1 MQIRYATNL
10 SAEQYVQQQ
19 AWHAA
24 TLNQC
29 PLHPQ
34 GGCGFCKNG
43 SYRRKFPDGVKI
55 ARWYCAVGHMSF
67 SLLPDCLASRLSGS
81 LIKIEDVL
89 TEVENSPSQEAAADN
104 IRIDIILPSAL
115 RWIRRRIFL
124 VKASLSMLIELLPG
138 LFADCH
144 PSILC
149 FQSVLNVDY
158 ALAELRAV
166 ASSYLPVLPPPLGFG
181 PLPEAKKSKKLISNT
196 QRGLTRRSSGA
207 KLALKSISRS
217 RYD

>member
-10 SAEQYVQQQ
+10 SAEQYVRQK

-29 PLHPQ
+29 PLHPR
-34 GGCGFCKNG
+34 GGCAFRKNG
-43 SYRRKFPDGVKI
+43 TYRRKHPAGTKI

-89 TEVENSPSQEAAADN
+89 TEVENSPSQEAAEDN
-104 IRIDIILPSAL
+104 KRIDLILPSAL

-144 PSILC
+144 PSILS
-149 FQSVLNVDY
+149 FQSALNVDY
-158 ALAELRAV
+158 ALPELRQV

-181 PLPEAKKSKKLISNT
+181 PRAKTKKSKKSHFQHKT
-196 QRGLTRRSSGA
+196 GTDPP
-207 KLALKSISRS
+207 SIRC
-217 RYD
+217 

>member
-1 MQIRYATNL
+1 MQIRYATDL

-19 AWHAA
+19 AWQTA
-24 TLNQC
+24 TLNHC

-43 SYRRKFPDGVKI
+43 SYRRKIPDGAKI
-55 ARWYCAVGHMSF
+55 ARWYCADGHMSF

-81 LIKIEDVL
+81 LIEVEDVL
-89 TEVENSPSQEAAADN
+89 TKVKNSHSKEAAADH
-104 IRIDIILPSAL
+104 IRIDILLPGAL

-124 VKASLSMLIELLPG
+124 VKASLSMLIQLLPG

-144 PSILC
+144 LSILS

-158 ALAELRAV
+158 VLPQLRQV
-166 ASSYLPVLPPPLGFG
+166 ASSYLSVLPPPLGFG
-181 PLPEAKKSKKLISNT
+181 PLPETKKSKKTHRQHST
-196 QRGLTRRSSGA
+196 GTDPP
-207 KLALKSISRS
+207 SIRC
-217 RYD
+217 

>member
-10 SAEQYVQQQ
+10 SAEQYVQQK
-19 AWHAA
+19 AWQLA

-43 SYRRKFPDGVKI
+43 TYRRKFPHGTQI
-55 ARWYCAVGHMSF
+55 ARWYCPDGHMSF

-81 LIKIEDVL
+81 LIQIEDIL
-89 TEVENSPSQEAAADN
+89 TEVQNSHSQEAAADN
-104 IRIDIILPSAL
+104 IRIDILLPGAL
-115 RWIRRRIFL
+115 RWVRRRIFL
-124 VKASLSMLIELLPG
+124 VKASLSMLIQLFPE
-138 LFADCH
+138 LFANCH
-144 PSILC
+144 PSVLS

-158 ALAELRAV
+158 VLPELRQV

-181 PLPEAKKSKKLISNT
+181 PRPEIKKLKKSHLQHKTGTDPPGI
-196 QRGLTRRSSGA
+196 RC
-207 KLALKSISRS
+207 
-217 RYD
+217 

>member
-10 SAEQYVQQQ
+10 SAEQYVEQK
-19 AWHAA
+19 AWQAA
-24 TLNQC
+24 TLKQC

-34 GGCGFCKNG
+34 GGCAFRKNG
-43 SYRRKFPDGVKI
+43 TYRRKYPAGTKI

-89 TEVENSPSQEAAADN
+89 IEVENSPSQEAAADN

-124 VKASLSMLIELLPG
+124 VKASLSLLIELLPE

-144 PSILC
+144 PSILS

-158 ALAELRAV
+158 VLPQLRQV
-166 ASSYLPVLPPPLGFG
+166 ASSHLSVLPPPLGFG
-181 PLPEAKKSKKLISNT
+181 PLPETKKSKKSHLQHKT
-196 QRGLTRRSSGA
+196 GTDPP
-207 KLALKSISRS
+207 SIRC
-217 RYD
+217 

>member
-10 SAEQYVQQQ
+10 SAEQYVEQK
-19 AWHAA
+19 AWQLA
-24 TLNQC
+24 TLSQC

-43 SYRRKFPDGVKI
+43 TYRRKSPHGTKI
-55 ARWYCAVGHMSF
+55 ARWYCPDGHMSF
-67 SLLPDCLASRLSGS
+67 SLLPDCLAAHLSGS
-81 LIKIEDVL
+81 LMQIEDIL
-89 TEVENSPSQEAAADN
+89 TEVQNSPSQEAAADH
-104 IRIDIILPSAL
+104 IRIDILLPGAL

-149 FQSVLNVDY
+149 FQSVVNVDY
-158 ALAELRAV
+158 VLPQLRQV
-166 ASSYLPVLPPPLGFG
+166 ACAYLPVLPPPLGFG
-181 PLPEAKKSKKLISNT
+181 PLPETKKSKKTHLQHST
-196 QRGLTRRSSGA
+196 GTDPP
-207 KLALKSISRS
+207 SIRC
-217 RYD
+217 

>member
-10 SAEQYVQQQ
+10 SAEQYVRQK

-24 TLNQC
+24 TLNEC
-29 PLHPQ
+29 PLHPR
-34 GGCGFCKNG
+34 GGCAFRKNG
-43 SYRRKFPDGVKI
+43 TYQRKYPAGTKI

-89 TEVENSPSQEAAADN
+89 TEVENSHSQEAAAEN

-144 PSILC
+144 PSILS
-149 FQSVLNVDY
+149 FQSALNVDY
-158 ALAELRAV
+158 ALPELRQV

-181 PLPEAKKSKKLISNT
+181 PRPKTKKFKKSHFQHKTGTDPPNI
-196 QRGLTRRSSGA
+196 RC
-207 KLALKSISRS
+207 
-217 RYD
+217 

>member
-10 SAEQYVQQQ
+10 SAEQYVEQK

-29 PLHPQ
+29 PLHPR
-34 GGCGFCKNG
+34 GGCALRKNG
-43 SYRRKFPDGVKI
+43 TYRRKYPAGTKI

-89 TEVENSPSQEAAADN
+89 IEVENSPSQEAAANN

-124 VKASLSMLIELLPG
+124 VKASLSLLIELLPE

-144 PSILC
+144 PSILS

-158 ALAELRAV
+158 VLPQLRQV
-166 ASSYLPVLPPPLGFG
+166 ASSHLSVLPPPLGFG
-181 PLPEAKKSKKLISNT
+181 PLPETKKSKKSHLQHKT
-196 QRGLTRRSSGA
+196 GTDPP
-207 KLALKSISRS
+207 SIRC
-217 RYD
+217 

>member
-1 MQIRYATNL
+1 MQIRYATDL

-19 AWHAA
+19 AWQTA
-24 TLNQC
+24 TLNHC

-43 SYRRKFPDGVKI
+43 SYRRKIPDGAKI
-55 ARWYCAVGHMSF
+55 ARWYCADGHMSF

-81 LIKIEDVL
+81 LIEVEDVL
-89 TEVENSPSQEAAADN
+89 TKVKNSPSQEAAADY
-104 IRIDIILPSAL
+104 IRIDILLPGAL

-124 VKASLSMLIELLPG
+124 VKASLCMLIQMLPG

-158 ALAELRAV
+158 VLPQLREV
-166 ASSYLPVLPPPLGFG
+166 ASPYLQILPPPLGFG
-181 PLPEAKKSKKLISNT
+181 PRPETKKLKKSHFQHKT
-196 QRGLTRRSSGA
+196 GTDPP
-207 KLALKSISRS
+207 SIRC
-217 RYD
+217 

>member
-1 MQIRYATNL
+1 MQIRYATDL

-19 AWHAA
+19 AWQTA
-24 TLNQC
+24 TLNHC

-43 SYRRKFPDGVKI
+43 SYRRKIPDGAKI
-55 ARWYCAVGHMSF
+55 ARWYCADGHMSF

-81 LIKIEDVL
+81 LIEVEDVL
-89 TEVENSPSQEAAADN
+89 TKVKNSPSQEAAADH
-104 IRIDIILPSAL
+104 IRIDILLPGAL

-124 VKASLSMLIELLPG
+124 VKASLSMLIQMLPG

-158 ALAELRAV
+158 VLPQLREV
-166 ASSYLPVLPPPLGFG
+166 ASPYLQILPPPLGFG
-181 PLPEAKKSKKLISNT
+181 PRPETKKLKKSHFQHKT
-196 QRGLTRRSSGA
+196 GTDPP
-207 KLALKSISRS
+207 SIRC
-217 RYD
+217 